1 MKILITGANGMVA
14 QATAE
19 YCRSIGDAVVA
30 LTRAELDISNIQNV
44 RSAAGVHRPD
54 AIINCAAYTNVDG
67 AESEP
72 ERAYAAN
79 VTGVKNLAKT
89 AKEFGAVFVTI
100 STDYVFDGA
109 NVGFYSEDDEPN
121 PQGVYARTKR
131 DGELTALNANE
142 RSIVVRSGWI
152 YGKGGTNFLSVMA
165 DLLRDGKR
173 IKAIRDSFGTPTFA
187 GDLAKRLRELAQLDE
202 PGIFHVT
209 NSGPGTSYL
218 GFAEAVCEI
227 GGFDATLIE
236 SVSKD
241 ELLRPAP
248 RPASSKL
255 ASLRCEEFG
264 LAPMPDWEDAL
275 RRSMNEILARSHQ

>member
-44 RSAAGVHRPD
+44 RSAAGEHRPD

>member
-19 YCRSIGDAVVA
+19 YCRSIGDDVVT

-44 RSAAGVHRPD
+44 RSAAGEHRPD